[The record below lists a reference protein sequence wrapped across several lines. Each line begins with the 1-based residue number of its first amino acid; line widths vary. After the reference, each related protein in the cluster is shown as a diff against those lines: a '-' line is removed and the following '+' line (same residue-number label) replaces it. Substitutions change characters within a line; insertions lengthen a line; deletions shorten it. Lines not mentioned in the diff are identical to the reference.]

1 MRQIARDTGDKS
13 QTTRCHH
20 TAGIVPRCAPSR
32 KSYLGL
38 CGSAGFLQRSHA
50 RFAVAGLTW
59 PFRFIV
65 TRVRAMIRPRGLNG
79 KLPRSLQFLS
89 RATERLA
96 LRDPHAAAGQNA
108 RLRRFRRGGFS
119 AGSLGRTLRGK
130 SRVGPV
136 RSSVRTS
143 LRLNATNV
151 AYWHEADSSARQHH
165 FRFEVN
171 CGPDCIGRWR
181 VRRSRGRAEQLLGWH
196 KPNLEPVLRQ
206 NPFRSSAA
214 QGRRPAARPRLSL
227 FKAGSH
233 PPSTGRTG
241 RCSTAAR
248 GRRRPAEV
256 EA

>member
-1 MRQIARDTGDKS
+1 MVS
-13 QTTRCHH
+13 VCH
-20 TAGIVPRCAPSR
+20 
-32 KSYLGL
+32 
-38 CGSAGFLQRSHA
+38 
-50 RFAVAGLTW
+50 
-59 PFRFIV
+59 
-65 TRVRAMIRPRGLNG
+65 
-79 KLPRSLQFLS
+79 S
-89 RATERLA
+89 RATCRSQVRGRDDLLAAKRLDAA
-96 LRDPHAAAGQNA
+96 LNTQQVSRRRRSYHRDVKPASK
-108 RLRRFRRGGFS
+108 RRP
-119 AGSLGRTLRGK
+119 A
-130 SRVGPV
+130 
-136 RSSVRTS
+136 
-143 LRLNATNV
+143 V
-151 AYWHEADSSARQHH
+151 ACWHEADSSARQHH